1 MLKGDCFVYD
11 YKQYII
17 SWVLVPMLEAYLH
30 IKGRVRRK
38 YSQDNQKIS
47 FNFHYVNIVIS
58 NYVLNTVCKYAQ
70 ATLQLHKLNSC

>member
-1 MLKGDCFVYD
+1 MFPGQPK
-11 YKQYII
+11 K
-17 SWVLVPMLEAYLH
+17 
-30 IKGRVRRK
+30 K
-38 YSQDNQKIS
+38 S